1 MTIQQ
6 AEQLLREGRPEEA
19 LVSIQA
25 EIKSR
30 PAEARLRVF
39 LFQLLTVLGRWDRA
53 LNQLNVC
60 AELDAGNLLM
70 ASAYRELIQCESL
83 RGEVFAGRHTPL
95 LFGDPE
101 RWMAE
106 LLEAL
111 RLDGQGHANEAAALR
126 SRAFEKAPASAG
138 TVDTVPFAWIA
149 DADNRLGPMLEVIL
163 NGRYYWIPFSRIR
176 RIQTAAPGDL
186 RDLVWLPAEFTWV
199 NEGEAFGFIPVRYPG
214 SENRDGD
221 TQLARRTDWEEL
233 SEGLYKGLG
242 QRMWATDA
250 GEYPL
255 LGCRQIMLVVPGV
268 GDG

>member
-1 MTIQQ
+1 MSIQT
-6 AEQLLREGRPEEA
+6 AEEWLREGRPEEA

-39 LFQLLTVLGRWDRA
+39 LFQLLTVLGRWERA

-60 AELDAGNLLM
+60 AELDAAHLLM
-70 ASAYRELIQCESL
+70 ARTYRELIQCETL
-83 RGEVFAGRHTPL
+83 RGEVFAGRHGPL

-101 RWMAE
+101 SWMAE

-126 SRAFEKAPASAG
+126 SRAFDQAPASSG
-138 TVDTVPFAWIA
+138 TVDTAPFAWIA
-149 DADNRLGPMLEVIL
+149 DADNRLGPIVEAIL

-176 RIQTAAPGDL
+176 RIQTAAPEDL
-186 RDLVWLPAEFTWV
+186 RDLVWLPAEFTWA

-233 SEGLYKGLG
+233 SGGLYKGSG
-242 QRMWATDA
+242 QRVLATDA
-250 GEYPL
+250 GDYSL
-255 LGCRQIMLVVPGV
+255 LDCRQIVLDVAGV

>member
-1 MTIQQ
+1 MSIQQ

-19 LVSIQA
+19 LVSIQT
-25 EIKSR
+25 EIKTR

-39 LFQLLTVLGRWDRA
+39 LFQLLTVLGRWERA

-60 AELDAGNLLM
+60 AELDDANLLM
-70 ASAYRELIQCESL
+70 ARTYRELIQCETL

-101 RWMAE
+101 PWMAE

-111 RLDGQGHANEAAALR
+111 RLDGLGHPTEAAALR
-126 SRAFEKAPASAG
+126 ARAFEQAPASPG
-138 TVDTVPFAWIA
+138 TVDAVPFAWIA
-149 DADNRLGPMLEVIL
+149 DADNRLGPMLEAVL

-176 RIQTAAPGDL
+176 RIQTTVPADL
-186 RDLVWLPAEFTWV
+186 RDLVWLPTEFTWA

-214 SENRDGD
+214 SETREGA
-221 TQLARRTDWEEL
+221 TQLARRTEWQEL
-233 SEGLYKGLG
+233 SDGLYRGYG
-242 QRMWATDA
+242 QRLLATDA

-255 LGCRQIMLVVPGV
+255 LECRQIVLDGTGV